1 LADTEAPVESRD
13 YVGPA
18 DLRAMQALT
27 SRCWSLDER
36 HHVGGLA
43 WQRFEHVGRE
53 VEWPT
58 RLWEAG
64 GHVVAWG
71 WIYERDP
78 DLLYLQV
85 DPAHASLTPE
95 VLTWFEATA
104 SADELGVEV
113 SDRQQDLIST
123 LEARGYALRTLGP
136 FGLVNIRSLT
146 DLPVLKPPPGFIVR
160 TMADAPDP
168 DRRAAAHRA
177 AWSRIAGRENEP
189 PGRSRVTG
197 ESYRQVMAA
206 WPYRPEL
213 DLVLEAPDG
222 RWVANCCAWLDEA
235 NAIGELEPVGTDA
248 DCRRQGHGHTVCLAA
263 LHALRGAGA
272 TSAIVGARGD
282 DAYPVPR
289 RLYFGLGFTTH
300 ARDVTYE
307 RARVT

>member
-1 LADTEAPVESRD
+1 MNGQVIARD
-13 YVGPA
+13 YAGAA

-53 VEWPT
+53 ARWPT
-58 RLWEAG
+58 RLWEADG
-64 GHVVAWG
+64 KVVAWG

-85 DPAHASLTPE
+85 DPAHAALVTQ
-95 VLTWFEATA
+95 VLAWFESTA
-104 SADELGVEV
+104 SADRLEV
-113 SDRQQDLIST
+113 DISDRQAALIAE
-123 LEARGYALRTLGP
+123 LEARGYAPRESGP
-136 FGLVNIRSLT
+136 FGLINQRSLT
-146 DLPVLKPPPGFIVR
+146 ELPFEPPPTGFLIR

-177 AWSRIAGRENEP
+177 AWSRIAGKEADP

-222 RWVANCCAWLDEA
+222 RWVANCCAWPDEA
-235 NAIGELEPVGTDA
+235 MGVGELEPAGTDA
-248 DCRRQGHGHTVCLAA
+248 DFRRRGFGQVVCLAA
-263 LHALRGAGA
+263 LRALRGAGA
-272 TSAIVGARGD
+272 SMAVVGARGD

-289 RLYFGLGFTTH
+289 RLYFGLGFTTY
-300 ARDVTYE
+300 ARTSTYE
-307 RARVT
+307 RARLG